1 MRLHLCERGGDATV
15 HASFHQLPHTRLPRR
30 CSIAEISGSISSSS
44 LSDWLHADRPPRTSP
59 HVMLSTLGRVPK
71 LAVLVALAL
80 TFAIA
85 IHISSF
91 PALSRW
97 KLPVLSGQQP
107 HITNDESE
115 GASQESPQKASQ
127 EPSPDLAH
135 GSPLPTATPLPP
147 HNAIGLNESAIPC
160 QLLKGAEDVL
170 VVMRTGA
177 TEIKDKLPAHLNT
190 TVRFDSR
197 HC

>member
-1 MRLHLCERGGDATV
+1 MV
-15 HASFHQLPHTRLPRR
+15 FNQ
-30 CSIAEISGSISSSS
+30 
-44 LSDWLHADRPPRTSP
+44 
-59 HVMLSTLGRVPK
+59 LGRVPK
-71 LAVLVALAL
+71 LAALVALAL

-91 PALSRW
+91 PSLSKW
-97 KLPVLSGQQP
+97 KLPILTGQQP
-107 HITNDESE
+107 HIESE
-115 GASQESPQKASQ
+115 DASQESSQKASQ

-135 GSPLPTATPLPP
+135 GSPLPTPTPL
-147 HNAIGLNESAIPC
+147 HHQVIGLNVSSVPC

-190 TVRFDSR
+190 TVREGINCQ
-197 HC
+197 HG

>member
-1 MRLHLCERGGDATV
+1 MYERGGGATV
-15 HASFHQLPHTRLPRR
+15 HASFHLLLHAHLHRR
-30 CSIAEISGSISSSS
+30 SCSADLSGSSSSSS
-44 LSDWLHADRPPRTSP
+44 LSDWLHAIRPLRTSP

-71 LAVLVALAL
+71 LAILVALAL

-115 GASQESPQKASQ
+115 DASEESPQKASQ
-127 EPSPDLAH
+127 EPSPGLAH
-135 GSPLPTATPLPP
+135 GSPLPTATSLPP
-147 HNAIGLNESAIPC
+147 YNTIGLNKSAIPC
-160 QLLKGAEDVL
+160 QLLKGAEDVI

-190 TVRFDSR
+190 TVRFNSR